1 MLKIDR
7 SFVATLDGKRSAIF
21 EAILGMARGLHLT
34 VVAEGVETIEQVT
47 RMREL
52 GCEFA
57 QGYYFARPGPASD
70 IARLVAPATTPLEPA
85 TTAAQMH
92 GV

>member
-34 VVAEGVETIEQVT
+34 VVAEGVATIEQVGKV
-47 RMREL
+47 REL
-52 GCEFA
+52 GCELA
-57 QGYYFARPGPASD
+57 QGCHFARPGPASE
-70 IARLVAPATTPLEPA
+70 IAPLVAPAPTRLEPA
-85 TTAAQMH
+85 GTR
-92 GV
+92 V